1 MPFRIPVPIHSMQV
15 PSGVR
20 CLRAINGSS
29 QLLSG
34 SRDGSVR
41 LWDIQTGTLLKGLPC
56 FADGVFCLD
65 AGYDDKGNL
74 VAVGGSM
81 DSSGRVSSEH

>member
-1 MPFRIPVPIHSMQV
+1 MKVT
-15 PSGVR
+15 SGVR
-20 CLRAINGSS
+20 CLRAISGSS

-41 LWDIQTGTLLKGLPC
+41 LWDIQAGTLIKELSS

-65 AGYDDKGNL
+65 AGYDDKGGL
-74 VAVGGSM
+74 IGVGGSM
-81 DSSGRVSSEH
+81 DCSGRVSSER

>member
-1 MPFRIPVPIHSMQV
+1 MPFRTPVPTHSMQV

-34 SRDGSVR
+34 SRDGSVK
-41 LWDIQTGTLLKGLPC
+41 LWDIQAGILLKDLSS
-56 FADGVFCLD
+56 FSDGVFCLD
-65 AGYDDKGNL
+65 AGYDDKGSL
-74 VAVGGSM
+74 VGVGGSM
-81 DSSGRVSSEH
+81 DCSGRVSSEH